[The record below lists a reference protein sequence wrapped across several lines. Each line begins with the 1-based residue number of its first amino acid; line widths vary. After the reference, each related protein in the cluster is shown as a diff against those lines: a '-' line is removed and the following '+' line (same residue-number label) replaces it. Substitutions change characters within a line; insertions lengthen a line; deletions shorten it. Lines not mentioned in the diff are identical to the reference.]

1 MTRDAH
7 LHALLLTHRLREAD
21 RARRAPAE
29 ERTAPMILRPCRP
42 ADIDA
47 VMAIWRR
54 ASEAGHPFLPAAELD
69 ADADLV
75 RTLYIPGAEITVA
88 EEDGRILGFVALVG
102 SFVGGLF
109 VDPAAHRRGV
119 GRRLM
124 ADAESRRGSLTLEV
138 YMENPSARAFYSAL
152 GYREILCQITDDQG
166 RPHRLVRMTSAEDT
180 ASALPAPAIR
190 PRAVSLPRAA

>member
-7 LHALLLTHRLREAD
+7 LHALLLTHRLREAA
-21 RARRAPAE
+21 RARKAPAE
-29 ERTAPMILRPCRP
+29 ERTEPMNLRPYTP
-42 ADIDA
+42 ADLGA

-54 ASEAGHPFLPAAELD
+54 ASEAGHPFLSAAELD
-69 ADADLV
+69 ADAHLV

-88 EEDGRILGFVALVG
+88 EADGRILGCATLVG

-109 VDPAAHRRGV
+109 VDPAAHRRGI

-124 ADAESRRGSLTLEV
+124 AHAERLRGPLTLEV
-138 YMENPSARAFYSAL
+138 YLDNPLARAFYTAL

-166 RPHRLVRMTSAEDT
+166 RPHPLVRMTTAEDA
-180 ASALPAPAIR
+180 ASALPAPAR
-190 PRAVSLPRAA
+190 PPRAVPLPRAA

>member
-1 MTRDAH
+1 MTADAQ
-7 LHALLLTHRLREAD
+7 LHALLLTHRIREAV

-29 ERTAPMILRPCRP
+29 ERTAPMILRPYTP
-42 ADIDA
+42 ADLDA

-54 ASEAGHPFLPAAELD
+54 ASEAGHPFLSAADLD
-69 ADADLV
+69 ADAELV

-102 SFVGGLF
+102 TFVGGLF

-124 ADAESRRGSLTLEV
+124 ADAESRRGPLTLEV
-138 YMENPSARAFYSAL
+138 YVANATARAFYRAL

-166 RPHRLVRMTSAEDT
+166 RPHPLVRMTSVED
-180 ASALPAPAIR
+180 AAQALPARAI
-190 PRAVSLPRAA
+190 PHRAVPLRAAA